1 MQTLIMAERRQGGHR
16 AMVFFGSR
24 LMRRIVIAFCNPE
37 NSLHKFFSFE
47 VRRRPKKDFHT
58 NFVVTWFAFSLGEV
72 RKNRSSP
79 YSRSCCN
86 SNFGEDKKKSLP
98 IFLRI

>member
-1 MQTLIMAERRQGGHR
+1 MQTLIVAERRQGGHR

-24 LMRRIVIAFCNPE
+24 FLRRTVIAFCNPE
-37 NSLHKFFSFE
+37 NSLHKFCSSE

-58 NFVVTWFAFSLGEV
+58 YFVVIWFAFSLGEV

-79 YSRSCCN
+79 YLRSCCN
-86 SNFGEDKKKSLP
+86 SNLGEDKKKSFP
-98 IFLRI
+98 IFVRI